1 MNAHHYGKAHIVK
14 NLFAQ
19 LPVRMEERVLA
30 GINADVH
37 LGGLEI
43 IVRLILVAQL
53 VQMEVHAQDPTT
65 AVVFQEHVDLT
76 AKHDYW
82 FS

>member
-1 MNAHHYGKAHIVK
+1 
-14 NLFAQ
+14 
-19 LPVRMEERVLA
+19 VLA
-30 GINADVH
+30 RINVDVH

-43 IVRLILVAQL
+43 TVKLILVAQL

-76 AKHDYW
+76 AKHVST
-82 FS
+82 FSYYNFITIS